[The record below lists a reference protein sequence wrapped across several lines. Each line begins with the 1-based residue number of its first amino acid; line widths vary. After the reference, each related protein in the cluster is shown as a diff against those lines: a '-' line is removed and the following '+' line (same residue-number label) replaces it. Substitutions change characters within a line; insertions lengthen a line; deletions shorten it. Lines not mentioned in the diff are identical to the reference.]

1 MKPAMESGE
10 RCALLF
16 ILTPPRSYSTITTA
30 ILAGHPLIYGLPET
44 RLFNAATVGE
54 LLDEASGRSPLPPI
68 VFDLRLSGLLRT
80 VAELRE
86 GDQGSAAIERARQ
99 WLGGRADWPTVT
111 LMEHLRELMPA
122 GIGLEK
128 SPDTVSADDRIA
140 RCVRSWLPP
149 DARYLHL
156 TRHPVPSQQSMRR
169 RWQRTLRGDD
179 GPLIAKAASV
189 WYDGHL
195 RVMRALDRLPAG
207 AWMRVRSEDLLR
219 EPYVWLPK
227 ILQWLGVECDGP
239 TIDRMLRT
247 EQWRFAHT
255 GEDGKLFGGDPDFMV
270 SPALRDIP
278 DPGPVSFEPSAALSA
293 DMCARMTKLAAELGY
308 Q

>member
-1 MKPAMESGE
+1 MTDPDG
-10 RCALLF
+10 RCSLLF

-30 ILAGHPLIYGLPET
+30 ILAGHPRIYGLPET

-54 LLDEASGRSPLPPI
+54 LLDEANGRSPLPPI

-99 WLGGRADWPTVT
+99 WLDERADWPTVA
-111 LMEHLRELMPA
+111 LMEHLRELVPA

-156 TRHPVPSQQSMRR
+156 TRHPVTSQRSMYR
-169 RWQRTLRGDD
+169 RWRRTLRGDD

-195 RVMRALDRLPAG
+195 RVMRALDGLPPE

-219 EPYVWLPK
+219 EPYVWLPR
-227 ILQWLGVECDGP
+227 ILSWLGVDHGRP
-239 TIDRMLRT
+239 VIDRMLRT
-247 EQWRFAHT
+247 EQWRFANT
-255 GEDGKLFGGDPDFMV
+255 GQDGKLFGGDPDFMV

-278 DPGPVSFEPSAALSA
+278 DPGPVSFEPSAALPA
-293 DMCARMTKLAAELGY
+293 GMCARMTKLAGELGY
-308 Q
+308 H

>member
-1 MKPAMESGE
+1 MDPDG

-30 ILAGHPLIYGLPET
+30 ILAGHPQIYGLPET

-54 LLDEASGRSPLPPI
+54 LLDEAGGRSPLPPI

-86 GDQGSAAIERARQ
+86 GAQTSAAVERARG
-99 WLGGRADWPTVT
+99 WLGERADWPTVR
-111 LMEHLRELMPA
+111 LVEHLRELVPA

-128 SPDTVSADDRIA
+128 SPDTVSTDDRIA

-149 DARYLHL
+149 EARYLHL
-156 TRHPVPSQQSMRR
+156 TRHPVTSQRSMYQRWRR
-169 RWQRTLRGDD
+169 NLRGDD
-179 GPLIAKAASV
+179 GVLVAKAASV

-195 RVMRALDRLPAG
+195 RVMRALAPLPAG
-207 AWMRVRSEDLLR
+207 AWLRVRSEDLLH
-219 EPYVWLPK
+219 EPYTWLPK
-227 ILQWLGVECDGP
+227 ILQWLGLECGRP
-239 TIDRMLRT
+239 TIGRMLRT
-247 EQWRFAHT
+247 EQWRFANT
-255 GEDGKLFGGDPDFMV
+255 GEDGRLFGGDPDFMV
-270 SPALRDIP
+270 SPALREVP

-293 DMCARMTKLAAELGY
+293 ARCAQMTELAGELGY
-308 Q
+308 R